1 MQSANIAARAANSAK
16 PSAKNINS
24 VLMAIPR
31 QQFVALQS
39 KYLFHLVSLSS
50 NPNLARK
57 GKELRDRHHVL
68 EGFQLRGREGE
79 LRIALLRE
87 RN

>member
-1 MQSANIAARAANSAK
+1 MACYKARGLLQIAREGQQLEAMQSAIIAARTANGAK
-16 PSAKNINS
+16 LSAKNIKS

-50 NPNLARK
+50 NPNLARN
-57 GKELRDRHHVL
+57 GNSHP
-68 EGFQLRGREGE
+68 
-79 LRIALLRE
+79 
-87 RN
+87 

>member
-1 MQSANIAARAANSAK
+1 MACYKARGLLQIAREGQQLEAMQSAIIAARTANSAK
-16 PSAKNINS
+16 PSAKNIKS

-50 NPNLARK
+50 NPNLARTGK
-57 GKELRDRHHVL
+57 GYP
-68 EGFQLRGREGE
+68 
-79 LRIALLRE
+79 
-87 RN
+87 